1 MKTLLE
7 VLKLSA
13 DYLQQK
19 KISHPRRQAE
29 ELLMDALQLQRLQLY
44 LEHERPLTEVEL
56 EQCRTRL
63 LRRGKGEP
71 LAYIHGEVCFLDCRI
86 KVNRHVLIP
95 RQETEILADLIAQTL
110 CKEDLNNKVLWD
122 ICCGSGCLGI
132 SLKKKF
138 PQLKVILSDI
148 SKEALQIAN
157 ENAKLNDVS
166 VEILE
171 GDCLE
176 PFKNQKTHYLVSNP
190 PYISELEYETLDPEV
205 KCFEPKLALTAQDGL
220 VFYRRFSQELPNYL
234 YPQSKIW
241 FELGKDQGKPIAEL
255 YQDPHW
261 TQKEIKQD
269 LSGHDRF
276 FFLEFE

>member
-1 MKTLLE
+1 MLE
-7 VLKLSA
+7 VLKLST

-19 KISHPRRQAE
+19 RIAHPRRQAE
-29 ELLMDALQLQRLQLY
+29 ELLMDALQLQRLQIY
-44 LEHERPLTEVEL
+44 LEHERPLTEDEL

-71 LAYIHGEVCFLDCRI
+71 LAYIHGEVCFFDCRI
-86 KVNRHVLIP
+86 KVNPHVLIP

-110 CKEDLNNKVLWD
+110 QKENLTDKTLWD
-122 ICCGSGCLGI
+122 VCCGSGCLGI

-138 PQLKVILSDI
+138 PQLKVVLSDI
-148 SKEALQIAN
+148 SKEALQIAK
-157 ENAKLNDVS
+157 ENAQLNEVKVDFF
-166 VEILE
+166 E
-171 GDCLE
+171 GDLLE

-190 PYISELEYETLDPEV
+190 PYITDLEYETLDPEV

-220 VFYRRFSQELPNYL
+220 VFYRRFSQILPHHL
-234 YPQSKIW
+234 FPQSKIW
-241 FELGKDQGKPIAEL
+241 FELGKDQGKPIEKL
-255 YQDPHW
+255 YQDRHW
-261 TQKEIKQD
+261 TKKEIKQD